1 MTNSEKSTQLD
12 TLRQQELQLIHSLG
26 EVRGAM
32 RVIQPLPS
40 DPDPSPS
47 TESPKQ
53 D

>member
-1 MTNSEKSTQLD
+1 MTISEKSAQLD

-32 RVIQPLPS
+32 RIIQTLPA
-40 DPDPSPS
+40 DPDPLPAEV
-47 TESPKQ
+47 TK